1 MAENDEVETSAGDG
15 EYVTKSELREMLQ
28 EILGGAGGNDGGDD
42 DGEWEIVDLD
52 ELGDDLSD
60 VVERLSAADVER
72 IAEEKVQA
80 AIAKLTAAK
89 KSQPRK
95 AAAPVK
101 KETEKVVEVEPAQ
114 AGKKSLRSM
123 LWGE

>member
-1 MAENDEVETSAGDG
+1 
-15 EYVTKSELREMLQ
+15 MLT
-28 EILGGAGGNDGGDD
+28 EILGGGVGNDGDD
-42 DGEWEIVDLD
+42 DSDGWEIVDLD
-52 ELGDDLSD
+52 ELGDDISD
-60 VVERLSAADVER
+60 AVERLSAADVER

-80 AIAKLTAAK
+80 AIAKLTAAR

-95 AAAPVK
+95 ATPVAKKVEKVEPEPAPV
-101 KETEKVVEVEPAQ
+101 E